1 MRRLLLPLAL
11 AGSAALTLSA
21 PTIALANHGHRH
33 HHKRHSHHAKVS
45 FEHLGPPSVRSG
57 SAPGA
62 GSGPGATQP
71 TTPTPPAENA
81 GKVASY
87 TGGVLTL
94 TLSDGS
100 SVSGKVT
107 AATHIE
113 CVSATPPPVAGQG
126 EDGSDGDD
134 NGPSNDSQGSQGNGP
149 PAATPGG
156 PSVPAHAM
164 DDQGGGDDR
173 GDDPQGP
180 ASSEPPCD
188 SSALVPGAIVR
199 DAELRIGP
207 GGAEFESIELV
218 R

>member
-1 MRRLLLPLAL
+1 MRRLLLALAL
-11 AGSAALTLSA
+11 AGSAALTLGA
-21 PTIALANHGHRH
+21 PAVALANHGHRGH
-33 HHKRHSHHAKVS
+33 HHRRHSHHAKVS

-62 GSGPGATQP
+62 GSGPGAAQP
-71 TTPTPPAENA
+71 TAPTPPAGNA

-87 TGGVLTL
+87 TGGVLTV
-94 TLSDGS
+94 TLSDGL

-107 AATHIE
+107 AATRIE
-113 CVSATPPPVAGQG
+113 CLSATPPPAGQG
-126 EDGSDGDD
+126 EDGADGED
-134 NGPSNDSQGSQGNGP
+134 NGPWNDSPGNGP
-149 PAATPGG
+149 PTATPGG
-156 PSVPAHAM
+156 PALPPNAM

-173 GDDPQGP
+173 GEGPQGP

-188 SSALVPGAIVR
+188 TSALVPGAIVR

-207 GGAEFESIELV
+207 GGAEFESVELV